1 VPVLLEHPRRSR
13 QEPDETS
20 AASKHRAEA
29 DNASRGSRLRRG
41 AALLLAVLFVSPAE
55 GVPRVDYIPADASC
69 ALDSPAV
76 LRSQQDRE

>member
-1 VPVLLEHPRRSR
+1 VAAGFVVVL
-13 QEPDETS
+13 
-20 AASKHRAEA
+20 
-29 DNASRGSRLRRG
+29 
-41 AALLLAVLFVSPAE
+41 ALLLAVLFVSPAE